1 MNVNKD
7 NILKKI
13 LMPVDIDGDNT
24 QAVQLMKCV
33 ALMLDQ
39 HIEKITLLHVTG
51 GKYLSEHMVNIDV
64 RAGQLI
70 STEQFKKLRQPYI
83 ETHVKPVLE
92 KISQELKSQG
102 IKTPVDIMV
111 LDGEPVDQIVKTVNE
126 SGYTSL
132 VLQRS
137 DKSTVASMFVGSVAA
152 GILHRDVNATIYL
165 SAAHGTAPLSCPP
178 TSCLVAVDGSKNS
191 REALDRACL
200 LAQAC
205 GENIQKI
212 IIAHV
217 LDTAKF
223 SETLTEGSEQTINV
237 EPVDD
242 ALNKLLG
249 HGIPENKIIRSVSLG
264 EPAEVLSDLVKEHN
278 VDLIIMGRRE
288 RGALKELF
296 MGSVSSR
303 IISRCPSQTIVLV
316 TSN

>member
-7 NILKKI
+7 NILRKI
-13 LMPVDIDGDNT
+13 LMPVDVDGDNT

-39 HIEKITLLHVTG
+39 HLKTITLLHVTG
-51 GKYLSEHMVNIDV
+51 GKYLSEHMVNVDV
-64 RAGQLI
+64 RAGRLI

-83 ETHVKPVLE
+83 DTHVKPALE

-102 IKTPVDIMV
+102 IKTPIDIIV

-126 SGYTSL
+126 GDYTSL
-132 VLQRS
+132 ILQRS
-137 DKSTVASMFVGSVAA
+137 DKSTVARMFIGSVAA
-152 GILHRDVNATIYL
+152 GILHRDVDATIYL
-165 SAAHGTAPLSCPP
+165 SAAHDTPPLSCPP
-178 TSCLVAVDGSKNS
+178 ASCLVAVDGSKNS
-191 REALDRACL
+191 TEALDRACL

-205 GENIQKI
+205 GESIQKI

-223 SETLTEGSEQTINV
+223 SETLAEGSDQTVNV
-237 EPVDD
+237 APVDD
-242 ALNKLLG
+242 AFEKLRE
-249 HGIPENKIIRSVSLG
+249 HGVPENKIIKSVSLG
-264 EPAEVLSDLVKEHN
+264 DPADVLSDLVKEHN
-278 VDLIIMGRRE
+278 VDLIFMGRRE

-303 IISRCPSQTIVLV
+303 IISRCPSQTIILV